1 MPEMD
6 FKQPALLDKSG
17 FTYSAYRSLIKTK
30 ERIQKFKD
38 AGDSR
43 YIYRN
48 QLDKACFQQDMA

>member
-6 FKQPALLDKSG
+6 FKQPALIDKSG
-17 FTYSAYRSLIKTK
+17 FTYSACRSLIKTK
-30 ERIQKFKD
+30 ERIQIFKD

>member
-17 FTYSAYRSLIKTK
+17 FTYSACRSLIKTK

-38 AGDSR
+38 AGDS
-43 YIYRN
+43 
-48 QLDKACFQQDMA
+48 